1 MKENNLL
8 VIWTTTRCNLNCRY
22 CYASAEKEGQDMDWE
37 TVAPFLERFQEKS
50 IKVQFAGGEPLLNEK
65 LIWKTAEYIRREKSE
80 TLMQIQT
87 NGTRITRETAEKF
100 RAYGIQ
106 VGVSLDGL
114 PEVNEYQRGHTKEAL
129 RGLRF
134 LEEAGLPVGINAVL
148 TGQNAEKIQE
158 LSRLGLMYSNIRGIA
173 LDLLRIS
180 GRAARNQELTVPTA
194 VQVQNGLEK
203 LYNETKKVEKIRKLP
218 LVIREVEE
226 AKLRLKHPE
235 KAGVHCYASLG
246 KSFVLL
252 PGGNVYPCGS
262 LVGQEAPLSLPE
274 PPPCGD
280 CSWAAWCDKGCP
292 ARLLSGG
299 KAGREAECALRRTAF
314 SLAKKENMR

>member
-1 MKENNLL
+1 MEENNLL

-22 CYASAEKEGQDMDWE
+22 CYASAEKEGQDMDWK
-37 TVAPFLERFQEKS
+37 TAAAFLERFQGKN
-50 IKVQFAGGEPLLNEK
+50 IKLQFAGGEPLLNEK
-65 LIWKTAEYIRREKSE
+65 LIWQTAEYIRREKPE
-80 TLMQIQT
+80 TVLQIQT
-87 NGTRITRETAEKF
+87 NATRITKGIAEKF
-100 RAYGIQ
+100 RAYGIH

-114 PEVNEYQRGHTKEAL
+114 PESNEYQRGHTKEAL

-148 TGQNAEKIQE
+148 TGQNAENIQE
-158 LSRLGLMYSNIRGIA
+158 LARLALMYSNIRGIA
-173 LDLLRIS
+173 LDLLRLS
-180 GRAARNQELTVPTA
+180 GRAAKNQELTVPTP
-194 VQVQNGLEK
+194 VQVKTGLEK

-235 KAGVHCYASLG
+235 KAGIHCYASLG

-252 PGGNVYPCGS
+252 PGGAVYPCGS
-262 LVGQEAPLSLPE
+262 LVGQEAQHFHPE
-274 PPPCGD
+274 PPSCGD
-280 CSWAAWCDKGCP
+280 CHWAAWCDKGCP

-314 SLAKKENMR
+314 SLAEKENTK